1 MKMHLK
7 GEHKMQL
14 HLTMFLQRGHGAVTM
29 QMVHADSVECD
40 DEIDRLKHEIQIL
53 LILRSGELQLQGRQ
67 K

>member
-1 MKMHLK
+1 MTDERLEHL
-7 GEHKMQL
+7 
-14 HLTMFLQRGHGAVTM
+14 RGCG
-29 QMVHADSVECD
+29 SLLNGLKIVECV

>member
-1 MKMHLK
+1 MTDERLEHLR
-7 GEHKMQL
+7 GCGSLLTQL
-14 HLTMFLQRGHGAVTM
+14 RQI
-29 QMVHADSVECD
+29 ECV